1 MVGLFQA
8 WHVVRGGLCQILQ
21 RHTAHTALAA
31 LRGRGVSRR
40 LPGTDLPEGQGD
52 RVADEL
58 VPAER
63 FIGMVVLGI
72 LVAVTQAGALHLL
85 ERDGSPAVGR
95 GVPAQALQLLRGENG
110 AIPEQARVGIEL
122 IRVAGV
128 P

>member
-1 MVGLFQA
+1 MESFFQA
-8 WHVVRGGLCQILQ
+8 WHVVRGGLCQILK
-21 RHTAHTALAA
+21 RHTALAA
-31 LRGRGVSRR
+31 LRGLGVSRR

-52 RVADEL
+52 GVADEL
-58 VPAER
+58 VSAER
-63 FIGMVVLGI
+63 RIAMVVLGI
-72 LVAVTQAGALHLL
+72 VFAAHAGALHLL